1 MVSHN
6 AASPSH
12 ALAGVPAP
20 AVRDAIDRLVAVQAL
35 PRLYARDPSLWS
47 DDPEVQARI
56 RDRLGWLD
64 PAGAQP
70 EWTAQ
75 LSALLTQAQHDGF
88 THALLLGMGGS
99 SLAAEVWAHVG
110 GVQPGGL
117 SVAILDSTHPDAVR
131 AALHD
136 ADLTHTLI
144 VVASK
149 SGSTIETA
157 CFAATAAGLLSSP
170 PAVSTDSTDATHA
183 THMVA
188 ITDSGSGLAQQADA
202 EQWRALLRNPADI
215 GGRFSALSLFGMV
228 PAALLGLDIA
238 AIWAAAKTMVDAHSP
253 GPSAEDVH
261 EEGTA
266 DAPGVQLAAFMA
278 GHAQHGRDKLT
289 LLLPPTWEALGDWI
303 EQLVAESTGKQG
315 HGIVPIVGEP
325 LGPASTY
332 GDDRAFVAY
341 QVAGQDDADIAA
353 LMQALA
359 ALGHPVLTLAVPS
372 PTHLG
377 AEFMRWEI
385 ATALAGVLLGV
396 NPFDEPNVT
405 EAKEQ
410 TSAILAQVPTTPV
423 SPVSEASQSVQAV
436 QAVQEQLA
444 ALFARLRPGDYVAL
458 QAYLPPESTTKAQF
472 AQARTALRDV
482 CGVASTFG
490 WGPRFLH
497 STGQLHKGGAD
508 NVLVVQLVDDTLA
521 DPTREPV
528 LIPGRPYDFATLLQ
542 AQAQGDLEALKNRG
556 RRVDQLRIGGDSQV
570 AAVAKAISAA
580 AAGAGNVR
588 DR

>member
-1 MVSHN
+1 MVSHK
-6 AASPSH
+6 ASSPSH
-12 ALAGVPAP
+12 ALSGVPAP
-20 AVRDAIDRLVAVQAL
+20 AVRDAMGRLAAAQAL
-35 PRLYARDPSLWS
+35 PRLYARDASLWS
-47 DDPEVQARI
+47 DDPEVQGRI
-56 RDRLGWLD
+56 RNRLGWLD
-64 PAGAQP
+64 STDDQP
-70 EWTAQ
+70 QWSAQ
-75 LSALLTQAQHDGF
+75 LSALVTQAQRDGF
-88 THALLLGMGGS
+88 THALLMGMGGS
-99 SLAAEVWAHVG
+99 SLAAEVWAQVA

-117 SVAILDSTHPDAVR
+117 TVAILDSTHPDAVR

-157 CFAATAAGLLSSP
+157 CFAATAASLLSSS
-170 PAVSTDSTDATHA
+170 AETTHA

-188 ITDSGSGLAQQADA
+188 ITDPGSDLAQEAEH
-202 EQWRALLRNPADI
+202 EQWRAVLRNPADI

-228 PAALLGLDIA
+228 PAALLGMDVA
-238 AIWAAAKTMVDAHSP
+238 AIWATAKTMVDAHFSP
-253 GPSAEDVH
+253 DAAV
-261 EEGTA
+261 
-266 DAPGVQLAAFMA
+266 DAPGAQLAAFMA

-289 LLLPPTWEALGDWI
+289 LLLPPKWEALGDWI

-325 LGPASTY
+325 LGPASAY

-353 LMQALA
+353 LRQGLA
-359 ALGHPVLTLAVPS
+359 ALGHPVLTLEVAA

-410 TSAILAQVPTTPV
+410 TSAILAQVATTHSRPG
-423 SPVSEASQSVQAV
+423 SETPQPAQAV
-436 QAVQEQLA
+436 PEQLG
-444 ALFARLRPGDYVAL
+444 ALFAQLRPGDYVAL
-458 QAYLPPESTTKAQF
+458 QAYLPPNSTTQAQF
-472 AQARTALRDV
+472 AQARTALRDA

-521 DPTREPV
+521 DPGREPM

-542 AQAQGDLEALKNRG
+542 AQAQGDLEALKNRR
-556 RRVDQLRIGGDSQV
+556 RRVQQLRIGGDHQV

-580 AAGAGNVR
+580 AADAGSVR